1 MREEDKCDEVCT
13 SGSLATAESL
23 SLKLVFQTLIEL
35 GVPPPPPR
43 HWGGGHGLVI
53 DTHPGG
59 D

>member
-13 SGSLATAESL
+13 CRSLATAESL

-35 GVPPPPPR
+35 GVPPPRR